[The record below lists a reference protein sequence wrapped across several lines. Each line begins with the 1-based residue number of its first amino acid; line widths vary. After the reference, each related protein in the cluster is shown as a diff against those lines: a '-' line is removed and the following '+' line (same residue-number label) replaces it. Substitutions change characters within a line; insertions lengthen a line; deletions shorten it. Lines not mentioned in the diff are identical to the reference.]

1 MKTYKVR
8 IWALGRN
15 ASGNPEVR
23 WKTAGQRHSRSF
35 ANVPLAES
43 FRSELITAQRRGE
56 AFDVSSGL
64 PVAMTKKRESVT
76 WYEHAVEYAAMK
88 WPESA
93 PNTRRNRADALAT
106 VTPILTRKLAGGP
119 SQQQLRDALYG
130 WAFSPSPRRGK
141 PSPEVARALAWV
153 KKASVTVEHLAE
165 DLDLVRSALRAIS
178 QCEDG
183 SPAAA
188 TTFRRKRYVFNNAL
202 RYACERKLIA
212 ANPLS
217 IVQWKSPEVAEVVDR
232 RVVVNPKQLRQLLD
246 AVRVQDGN
254 RRTPRDGKPRGEH
267 LVAFFGCL
275 YFAALRPAEAVDLQ
289 KSSCTLPEK
298 GWGSLELGSS
308 NPRAGHRFTD
318 TGDARQRRQLKW
330 RARGAVRTVPIPP
343 ELVQLLR
350 AHIEEYGVADDG
362 RLFRA
367 VRGGVLPEKEY
378 GDIWREARKK
388 ALTATQVASPLA
400 ARPYD
405 LRHAGVSLWLRSGVD
420 VTEVARRAGHS
431 VDVLLR
437 IYASVLDDTE
447 KEANTRIEAALA
459 EAEEDPPTEA
469 DDNERE

>member
-8 IWALGRN
+8 IWKLYRN
-15 ASGNPEVR
+15 RSGNPEVR
-23 WKTAGQRHSRSF
+23 WRTENQRHSRSF
-35 ANVPLAES
+35 ANVALAES
-43 FRSELITAQRRGE
+43 FRSELIAAQRQGE
-56 AFDVSSGL
+56 AFHVASGL

-76 WYEHAVEYAAMK
+76 WYDHAAEYAAMK

-106 VTPILTRKLAGGP
+106 VTPALTRKLAGAPGR
-119 SQQQLRDALYG
+119 QLLRDALYG

-141 PSPEVARALAWV
+141 PSADVARALAWV
-153 KKASVTVEHLAE
+153 KKASLTVEDLA
-165 DLDLVRSALRAIS
+165 DNADLVRSALRAIS
-178 QCEDG
+178 QREDG

-188 TTFRRKRYVFNNAL
+188 TTFRRKRMVFNNAL

-212 ANPLS
+212 GNPLS
-217 IVQWKSPEVAEVVDR
+217 VVQWKSPEIAEVVDR

-254 RRTPRDGKPRGEH
+254 RRTPRNGKPRGEH

-275 YFAALRPAEAVDLQ
+275 YFAALRPAEAVDLCE
-289 KSSCTLPEK
+289 SNCTLPET
-298 GWGSLELGSS
+298 GWGALELASS

-318 TGDARQRRQLKW
+318 TGAVRQRRELKW

-343 ELVQLLR
+343 EFVKLLR
-350 AHIEEYGVADDG
+350 NHVDEYGVADDG
-362 RLFRA
+362 RLFQA
-367 VRGGVLPEKEY
+367 VRGGVLHEKEY
-378 GDIWREARKK
+378 GDIWRDARAQ
-388 ALTATQVASPLA
+388 ALTAAQVASPLA
-400 ARPYD
+400 GRPYD

-447 KEANTRIEAALA
+447 KEANKRIEEAL
-459 EAEEDPPTEA
+459 EA
-469 DDNERE
+469 DDDTADG